1 MAKDSPTQHPFTK
14 ALWSVT
20 YICEEKKIWK
30 NYVAF
35 LQLQNFPVSNQKQ
48 SWPRIC
54 VLLAARLPQED
65 QHAMTGCRLQHWADS
80 KLPHKQNNQSPIWS
94 GERGWEAR
102 YSIRDRYDSR
112 SKGHL
117 RYTRSCDTSH
127 SFSKDPT
134 LHHLSMGTQLFTLF
148 CKGRVHSLDA

>member
-14 ALWSVT
+14 VLWSVT
-20 YICEEKKIWK
+20 YICGEKKSEKIMLPFYSCKIFQCLIKSNHDQESVFYW
-30 NYVAF
+30 
-35 LQLQNFPVSNQKQ
+35 LQGYHKRTNMPWQAVDSN
-48 SWPRIC
+48 
-54 VLLAARLPQED
+54 
-65 QHAMTGCRLQHWADS
+65 TADS

-102 YSIRDRYDSR
+102 YSMRDRYDSR
-112 SKGHL
+112 SKGQL

-148 CKGRVHSLDA
+148 CKSRVHSLDA